1 MVALTRA
8 AGLARLAACLPALG
22 SAYAAGRNYAPGE
35 GEAPTTSLLSPYL
48 RLRLLTEQ
56 EVVAAAIAAHGYGAR
71 RFVQE
76 VLWRTYWKGHLQ
88 GRPGLY
94 AAYQGAVQAAKALLA
109 ATPDLTR
116 RYDTAVAGATGIDCF
131 DVWVRALRAEGW
143 LHNHVRMWFASIWI
157 FTLELPWALGAALFE
172 RHLLDADAAA
182 NTLSWRWVAGLH
194 TAGKPYVARAENIAR
209 FTAGRF
215 NPVGLLN
222 EAPAALPLDGEMPVM
237 GGFLGA
243 AWPAGEVAL
252 LLHQDDL
259 HPESLVPQAAR
270 IGRIIVVPPQGA
282 GSPGQHAGWAA
293 ALEDAAA
300 RAHAAFDAPVTLL
313 AEAGGL
319 AMAGLPVVAPF
330 APVGA
335 VATALEALP
344 VMWVMRDWDRHFWP
358 HCARG
363 YFGLRKFHEKTGF
376 PEAFHLMACA

>member
-1 MVALTRA
+1 
-8 AGLARLAACLPALG
+8 LARLAACLPALG
-22 SAYAAGRNYAPGE
+22 SAYAAGRNYAPGD
-35 GEAPTTSLLSPYL
+35 GEAATTSLLSPYL

-94 AAYQGAVQAAKALLA
+94 AAYQGAMRAAEALLA

-116 RYDTAVAGATGIDCF
+116 RYETAVAGGTGIACF
-131 DVWVRALRAEGW
+131 DVWVRALQAEGW

-172 RHLLDADAAA
+172 RHLLDADAAS

-209 FTAGRF
+209 FTGGRF

-222 EAPAALPLDGEMPVM
+222 EAPAALPPDGEIPVL
-237 GGFLGA
+237 GGAAGA
-243 AWPAGEVAL
+243 AWPDGDVAL

-259 HPESLVPQAAR
+259 HPESLVPGPAR
-270 IGRIIVVPPQGA
+270 IGGILVLPPQGP
-282 GSPGQHAGWAA
+282 GSARQHAGWAA
-293 ALEDAAA
+293 ALADAAA
-300 RAHAAFDAPVTLL
+300 RAQAAFDAPVTLL
-313 AEAGGL
+313 ADAGAV
-319 AMAGLPVVAPF
+319 AMSGLPVVAAF

-335 VATALEALP
+335 VAAALEAWP
-344 VMWVMRDWDRHFWP
+344 VVWVMRDWDRHFWP
-358 HCARG
+358 HCERG
-363 YFGLRKFHEKTGF
+363 YFRFQKFYEKTGF
-376 PEAFHLMACA
+376 PEVFHPMAFA